1 MVTRKQLASLKKA
14 TEASAN
20 KRRRSGSQ
28 GRRSGSQVPPVRSP
42 PPVAVAGPSKQRVGQ
57 GRKETPNPRH
67 LTPFPHDPDPPA
79 DLPIPST
86 DAPFP
91 STPLREVSTA
101 VEYQTPR
108 NKQIKG
114 GVEASGPPYREG
126 PLIVVPKPGGRQNS
140 YHDIVLQAMD
150 VSSNKVQ
157 NFIHYLRLWKST
169 KAESTRAKVDLV
181 LSVLGTEQ
189 TIVGYASEP
198 CNCCEDMLSKPSRW
212 QDFTKKWPCLVPVI
226 RFSGSEQYHIC
237 GHCYWCL
244 VDRGTCSFAVDSRIG
259 PRDQLKF
266 SMTQWKAMYTTLDKA
281 MANAILLSHRYG
293 VRIDEE
299 DAVQVAVKQQVNDVY
314 SSVLDLCVV
323 RVCFLPHVVPNLQKL
338 NECKISGPDFRV
350 PIPHRFGHV
359 VGIQVP
365 DYCNVRWA
373 YSALPDK
380 KRRPV
385 PIAKTGSSKKKY
397 KKSKG
402 KQKAVDD
409 FESDSEPSEPS
420 IEESDED
427 ESKSSHTTTETEE
440 VEGEFGDAGEEVET

>member
-42 PPVAVAGPSKQRVGQ
+42 PPVAVA
-57 GRKETPNPRH
+57 
-67 LTPFPHDPDPPA
+67 
-79 DLPIPST
+79 
-86 DAPFP
+86 
-91 STPLREVSTA
+91 
-101 VEYQTPR
+101 
-108 NKQIKG
+108 
-114 GVEASGPPYREG
+114 
-126 PLIVVPKPGGRQNS
+126 
-140 YHDIVLQAMD
+140 
-150 VSSNKVQ
+150 
-157 NFIHYLRLWKST
+157 
-169 KAESTRAKVDLV
+169 
-181 LSVLGTEQ
+181 
-189 TIVGYASEP
+189 
-198 CNCCEDMLSKPSRW
+198 
-212 QDFTKKWPCLVPVI
+212 
-226 RFSGSEQYHIC
+226 
-237 GHCYWCL
+237 
-244 VDRGTCSFAVDSRIG
+244 
-259 PRDQLKF
+259 
-266 SMTQWKAMYTTLDKA
+266 
-281 MANAILLSHRYG
+281 
-293 VRIDEE
+293 
-299 DAVQVAVKQQVNDVY
+299 
-314 SSVLDLCVV
+314 
-323 RVCFLPHVVPNLQKL
+323 VPNLQKL

-380 KRRPV
+380 KQRPV

-440 VEGEFGDAGEEVET
+440 VEGESGNAGEEVEA